1 MSAVRGWL
9 PSMEIPPLGADAS
22 RCDVTVLVCTFNRSA
37 DLAGTLESLKHLLID
52 PPLTWELIVVDNNST
67 DDTRDTVSRAA
78 PDFPAPLR
86 YIFEP
91 TQGKSNALNT
101 GLRSARGR
109 LIAFTDDD
117 VRVPPEWLMKSI
129 GPLLDRP
136 TLAYTGGRVRPMW
149 QGCPPP
155 WLDERGRMGGTI
167 AVTDHGSEPFVF
179 EERHRIPLGVNMTV
193 RRELLEQVG
202 GFHPDLGRTGRS
214 LLGQEQADFFYRS
227 RRAGARGLYVP
238 DAVLDHA
245 VPAARLNRRYF
256 RRWWYWKGLSHAR
269 LHALHGA
276 TELGVDL
283 RTAPLM
289 GSVPRYMMRS
299 FARHVAGWMT
309 ATLRRRRREAAEH
322 LCMIAYVIGYV
333 REARNCRRDARRD
346 GRPGPSVLPSD
357 RFSGSTGS
365 QVRNGE
371 NPRTRGG
378 RGEWVT

>member
-1 MSAVRGWL
+1 LNTIRAWV
-9 PSMEIPPLGADAS
+9 PSMEIPPLAADAP
-22 RCDVTVLVCTFNRSA
+22 RCDVTVRVCTFNRSA
-37 DLAGTLESLKHLLID
+37 DLTATLDTLKHLQVD
-52 PPLTWELIVVDNNST
+52 APLTWELVVVDNNSN
-67 DDTRDTVSRAA
+67 DDTREVVSRAA
-78 PDFPAPLR
+78 HDFPAPLR
-86 YIFEP
+86 YVFEP

-109 LIAFTDDD
+109 FIAFTDDD

-129 GPLLDRP
+129 APLLDHP
-136 TLAYTGGRVRPMW
+136 ALAYTGGRVRPMW
-149 QGCPPP
+149 QGRRPS

-167 AVTDHGSEPFVF
+167 AVTDHGSQPFVF

-245 VPAARLNRRYF
+245 VPASRLNRRYF

-269 LHALHGA
+269 LHALHGT
-276 TELGVDL
+276 TELGIDL
-283 RTAPLM
+283 RTTPFI
-289 GSVPRYMMRS
+289 GSVPRYLVRS
-299 FARHVAGWMT
+299 FARHVAGWIT
-309 ATLRRRRREAAEH
+309 ATLLRRRREAAEH
-322 LCMIAYVIGYV
+322 LCIIAYVIGYV
-333 REARNCRRDARRD
+333 REARNCRRDAKRD
-346 GRPGPSVLPSD
+346 GRPGSSVPVSD
-357 RFSGSTGS
+357 R
-365 QVRNGE
+365 
-371 NPRTRGG
+371 G